1 MEKTL
6 NKKFWIMLAIG
17 ITLFLVTIFVYLWGS
32 SLNIKT
38 EVYTEWLQ
46 FAVSLLAGISIISLG
61 KSIGTGIRQSRTWL
75 MVGLSFILW
84 SLGMFVWAVI
94 ETLTNNEPGFP
105 GYQDI
110 GFMLMYLLIIVAFFF
125 QLRAYKNIIKPTL
138 GLFAIVLVVVAA
150 YIGLNW
156 VELTSSTGLALAV
169 QIYYAIGGIIVVVGS
184 ILMFNL
190 TKSVKISHAWMLLAI
205 SIFLI
210 TFNNSLYNLLE
221 NLGLYN
227 LGQWKLI
234 DLMTIAGFLVSWI
247 GANRLKDSFS

>member
-1 MEKTL
+1 MEKTQ
-6 NKKFWIMLAIG
+6 NKNFWFRMATG
-17 ITLFLVTIFVYLWGS
+17 IAVILVTLFVYLWGS

-75 MVGLSFILW
+75 IVGLSFVLW
-84 SLGMFVWAVI
+84 SLGMLVWAVI
-94 ETLTNNEPGFP
+94 ETTTNSEPGFP

-125 QLRAYKNIIKPTL
+125 QLRAYKNIIKPSF
-138 GLFAIVLVVVAA
+138 GLFAIVLVVIAA

-156 VELTSSTGLALAV
+156 AALTSNTGLALAV
-169 QIYYAIGGIIVVVGS
+169 HIYYAIGGIIVVVGS

-190 TKSVKISHAWMLLAI
+190 TKGVKISNAWMLLAI

-210 TFNNSLYNLLE
+210 TFNNSLYNLLD
-221 NLGLYN
+221 NLGWYN
-227 LGQWKLI
+227 LGQWK
-234 DLMTIAGFLVSWI
+234 
-247 GANRLKDSFS
+247 